1 MMDSMNLT
9 FGDKEK
15 LLRECYNTCKL
26 QNILRT
32 CLANWD
38 TVHIGISP
46 QAAIKTLLNSRKFL
60 PSYLLV
66 FCNNLT
72 DIY

>member
-1 MMDSMNLT
+1 MMDSMNLIS
-9 FGDKEK
+9 DNKEK
-15 LLRECYNTCKL
+15 LLRERYITCKL

-32 CLANWD
+32 SLANWD
-38 TVHIGISP
+38 IGISP
-46 QAAIKTLLNSRKFL
+46 QAAIKTLLNSRTFL

-72 DIY
+72 AIY

>member
-1 MMDSMNLT
+1 MMDSMNSI
-9 FGDKEK
+9 FGDNEK
-15 LLRECYNTCKL
+15 LLRECYNACKL

-32 CLANWD
+32 CLVNWD
-38 TVHIGISP
+38 IGISP

-60 PSYLLV
+60 PSYPLV

-72 DIY
+72 AIY

>member
-38 TVHIGISP
+38 IGISP
-46 QAAIKTLLNSRKFL
+46 QAAIKTLLSSRTFL
-60 PSYLLV
+60 PS
-66 FCNNLT
+66 
-72 DIY
+72 